1 MVDQAFDLSCL
12 CKAAE
17 SDKDT
22 ENVTDAVYRAR
33 HRPLELEEREEKRL
47 MVPEAY
53 ERWAVCDAPECRKW
67 RRIPSDVQIQQQD
80 KFYCGGHDTPH
91 PECCDIPDDWLVECL
106 GKTLTHRCESI
117 GVSTVEALLDH
128 PRLIK
133 RLNDIG
139 IIYEPKTM
147 ALRTYNA

>member
-1 MVDQAFDLSCL
+1 
-12 CKAAE
+12 
-17 SDKDT
+17 
-22 ENVTDAVYRAR
+22 
-33 HRPLELEEREEKRL
+33 

-91 PECCDIPDDWLVECL
+91 PEVRLCVYTSLLLFPELTVRCQCCDIPDDWLVECL